1 LPKKDF
7 FAAEASLEALER
19 KTSVFDDENYDEESD
34 KEQDFVNNEA
44 KVDNISLSGNVF
56 FIWLG

>member
-1 LPKKDF
+1 
-7 FAAEASLEALER
+7 LER